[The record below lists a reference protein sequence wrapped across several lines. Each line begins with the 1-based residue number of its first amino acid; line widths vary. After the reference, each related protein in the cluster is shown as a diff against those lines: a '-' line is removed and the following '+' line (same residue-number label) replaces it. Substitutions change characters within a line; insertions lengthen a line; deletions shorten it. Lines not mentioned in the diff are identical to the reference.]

1 MAADEET
8 SAAHYLDVCETP
20 AVQFTLSAVD
30 TSMFTI
36 HPAFKFFTLQTEE
49 LVTFSL
55 SLDTRWSNFDLGEKE
70 KFNMDV

>member
-20 AVQFTLSAVD
+20 AVQFTLSSVHQLLQ
-30 TSMFTI
+30 FT
-36 HPAFKFFTLQTEE
+36 FTLQTEE

-70 KFNMDV
+70 KFNMDG